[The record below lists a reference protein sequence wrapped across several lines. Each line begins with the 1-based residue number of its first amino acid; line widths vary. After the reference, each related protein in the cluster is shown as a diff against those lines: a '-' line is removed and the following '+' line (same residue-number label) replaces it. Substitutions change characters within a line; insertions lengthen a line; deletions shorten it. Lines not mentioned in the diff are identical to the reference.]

1 MCVCVCAC
9 EATDVLEVYFYSIIT
24 WLILRHLSCYLN
36 WVLSSFS
43 ASWNAD
49 YVCPQCCFRLEYVS
63 HSITAG
69 WYPVSHRV
77 TVTLEDLMHTEL
89 LDPSTSAATTT
100 FTLLVPSAA
109 NLVSVHFGFEATY
122 PSQLYLLMK
131 HMNTVFITFRVCS
144 IQNNGWVGFLF
155 PFCTRSSELA
165 DGTPLSSGPTLKI
178 RKG

>member
-1 MCVCVCAC
+1 MCWS
-9 EATDVLEVYFYSIIT
+9 LFFYSVIT

-36 WVLSSFS
+36 WVLFSFS

-49 YVCPQCCFRLEYVS
+49 YVCPQGCFRLEYVS
-63 HSITAG
+63 HSITVG

-77 TVTLEDLMHTEL
+77 TVTLEDLMCTEL

-100 FTLLVPSAA
+100 FTFLVPSAA

-155 PFCTRSSELA
+155 PFCTEIQWISRWHSSLFWPY
-165 DGTPLSSGPTLKI
+165 T
-178 RKG
+178 